1 MAGQVIS
8 TLAALARPNVQPG
21 PVDLLFRKTPFFN
34 LLRQAGRVQDG
45 QGPSPFKWNVV
56 YSGGTAE
63 IFVEGQALPAVSRQ
77 SMATASLDAFYVRG
91 LFGITGHVKDNA
103 AKGGFYDD
111 PATVE
116 RALMESDVLKKI
128 EDNLLGS
135 TQDQG
140 IAAIIDSTGT
150 YAGLSQSTYSA
161 WASEENG
168 SISTLNVA
176 NLEDLYEELVSA
188 AGGSS
193 VPRGNPPTHVLMPP
207 NQVTN
212 YIRTIGGSA
221 TSGGVLRIQAG
232 QPFDAGFVR
241 ERTTFQGLPVAEIA
255 GITSAEAYM
264 VDINDMTLLVHRDLR
279 IDPVVGSPEEE
290 NYQVSTAVCLKVEH
304 RNWHGKMTGITA

>member
-1 MAGQVIS
+1 MAGQTLS
-8 TLAALARPNVQPG
+8 TLSALARPNVQSG
-21 PVDLLFRKTPFFN
+21 VVDLLFRKTPFFN

-45 QGPSPFKWNVV
+45 TGPSPFKWNVA

-63 IFVEGQALPAVSRQ
+63 VFVEGQALPAASKQ
-77 SMATASLDAFYVRG
+77 SYATASLDAFYTRG
-91 LFGITGHVKDNA
+91 LFSITGHTRDNI

-111 PATVE
+111 PSMVE
-116 RALMESDVLKKI
+116 RVLMESDVLKKV

-168 SISTLNVA
+168 SISTLDVA
-176 NLEDLYEELVSA
+176 DMEDLYEELVSA

-193 VPRGNPPTHVLMPP
+193 VPRGNPPTHVLAPP

-212 YIRTIGGSA
+212 YIRTVGFSA
-221 TSGGVLRIQAG
+221 TTPQARIMAG
-232 QPFDAGFVR
+232 SNFDAGFDR
-241 ERTTFQGLPVAEIA
+241 ARATFQGLPVVEIA
-255 GITSAEAYM
+255 GITSTEMYM
-264 VDINDMTLLVHRDLR
+264 IDVNDLTLLIHRDLR

-290 NYQVSTAVCLKVEH
+290 AFQVSTALCLKVEH